1 MIRLA
6 YARSVLRS
14 EPVTSNQVDVGPG
27 PRRVVQNKHIE
38 ERHMATNELL
48 YKNAGGT
55 EAKHE
60 NESKPPRAYITQ
72 PREKLTA
79 KPGGQ

>member
-1 MIRLA
+1 M
-6 YARSVLRS
+6 AR
-14 EPVTSNQVDVGPG
+14 NQLVSMHQV
-27 PRRVVQNKHIE
+27 R
-38 ERHMATNELL
+38 L
-48 YKNAGGT
+48 YKNTGRT

-60 NESKPPRAYITQ
+60 NESNPPRPDITQ